1 MAEDSKFERV
11 VVIVLDSAGIGEM
24 PDAGKY
30 GDSGAATFQ
39 HTAAAV
45 GGLSMPVMQ
54 SLGLG
59 RIAEIAGVDRVA
71 LPRGLCGKLS
81 EVSAGKDTTT
91 GHWEMMGLPV
101 NQAFPVFPQGFPE
114 EIVEPFVRMSGR
126 GVLGNR
132 PESGTKII
140 EELGAEHLE
149 TGKWILYTSADSV
162 FQLAAH
168 EEKIPL
174 DELYSA
180 CRQARE
186 LLDTYRVGR
195 VIARP
200 FVGKPGAF
208 ERTYNR
214 HDFSMAPF
222 GPTVLTALEQ
232 AGVDVVG
239 VGKIKD
245 IYAGVGVTRAIVTSG
260 NLDGMRQIAELLSDV
275 ERGLIFAN
283 LVDFDMRFGH
293 RRNPKGY
300 ASALEEFDQALGP
313 IMEKLEA
320 RDLLMLTADHG
331 CDPTF
336 TAHTD
341 HTREFVPLIAWSPA
355 FEAGADLGTRD
366 TFADLG
372 ATVAWALGVEWDG
385 PGSSCL
391 PWPRKNGGDANENE

>member
-1 MAEDSKFERV
+1 MTEESTFKRV
-11 VVIVLDSAGIGEM
+11 LVIVLDSAGIGEL
-24 PDAGKY
+24 PDAANY

-39 HTAAAV
+39 NTAAAV
-45 GGLSMPVMQ
+45 SGLTMPVMQ

-59 RIAEIAGVDRVA
+59 RIAEIAGIERVSR
-71 LPRGLCGKLS
+71 PRGLCGKLA
-81 EVSAGKDTTT
+81 EMSAGKDTTT

-101 NQAFPVFPQGFPE
+101 SEPFPVFPKGFPA
-114 EIVEPFVRMSGR
+114 EIVEPFVNKTGR

-180 CRQARE
+180 CRWARE
-186 LLDTYRVGR
+186 FLDAYRVGR

-200 FVGKPGAF
+200 FIGKPGAF

-214 HDFSMAPF
+214 HDFSVVPT

-232 AGVDVVG
+232 AGIEVVG

-245 IYAGVGVTRAIVTSG
+245 IYAGVGVTRGIATSG
-260 NLDGMRQIAELLSDV
+260 NRDGMRQTAKLLTEV
-275 ERGLIFAN
+275 ERGLIFVN

-293 RRNPKGY
+293 RRNPQGY
-300 ASALEEFDQALGP
+300 ARALDEFDAALGP
-313 IMEKLEA
+313 MMGKLGA
-320 RDLLMLTADHG
+320 KDLLLLTADHG

-336 TAHTD
+336 MAHTD
-341 HTREFVPLIAWSPA
+341 HTREYVPLLAWSPA
-355 FEAGADLGTRD
+355 FGAGADLGTRD

-372 ATVAWALGVEWDG
+372 ATVAWALGVEWQG
-385 PGSSCL
+385 PGQSCL
-391 PWPRKNGGDANENE
+391 PWPGKGGGDTNENE

>member
-1 MAEDSKFERV
+1 MTEESTFDRV
-11 VVIVLDSAGIGEM
+11 LVIVLDSAGIGEL
-24 PDAGKY
+24 PDAANY

-45 GGLSMPVMQ
+45 GGLAMPVMQ

-59 RIAEIAGVDRVA
+59 RIAEIAGIERVSRP
-71 LPRGLCGKLS
+71 LGLCGKLA
-81 EVSAGKDTTT
+81 EISAGKDTTT

-101 NQAFPVFPQGFPE
+101 GEPFPIFPKGFPA
-114 EIVEPFVRMSGR
+114 EIVEPFVKETGR

-180 CRQARE
+180 CRWARGF
-186 LLDTYRVGR
+186 LDAYRVGR

-200 FVGKPGAF
+200 FIGKPGAF

-214 HDFSMAPF
+214 HDFSVVPT

-232 AGVDVVG
+232 AGIDVVG

-245 IYAGVGVTRAIVTSG
+245 IYAGVGVTRGLVTSG
-260 NLDGMRQIAELLSDV
+260 NRDGMRQTVELLSDV
-275 ERGLIFAN
+275 ERGLIFVN

-293 RRNPKGY
+293 RRNPQGY
-300 ASALEEFDQALGP
+300 ARAFEEFDAALGP
-313 IMEKLEA
+313 MMEKLGA
-320 RDLLMLTADHG
+320 KDLLLITADHG

-336 TAHTD
+336 MAHTD
-341 HTREFVPLIAWSPA
+341 HTREYVPLVAWSPA
-355 FEAGADLGTRD
+355 FGAGADLSTRD

-372 ATVAWALGVEWDG
+372 ATVAWALGVEWVG
-385 PGSSCL
+385 PGHSIL
-391 PWPRKNGGDANENE
+391 PRPGREGGDTNEDE